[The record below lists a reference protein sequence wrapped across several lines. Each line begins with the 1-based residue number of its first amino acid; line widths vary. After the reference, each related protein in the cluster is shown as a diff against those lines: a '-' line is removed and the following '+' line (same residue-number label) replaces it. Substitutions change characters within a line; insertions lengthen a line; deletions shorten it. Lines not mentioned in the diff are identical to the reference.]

1 MFGTIVFSSLIC
13 WLTSLPQLRSLL
25 CPQETFELIPFNY
38 ETCDPLPDVFVR
50 RHITLPLLSDLIGT
64 IYTSEF
70 SIHCVVIAIF
80 ASLVAPFGGF
90 FASGIKRALK
100 IKDFATLIPGHGGL
114 TDRFDCILVISI
126 FVYIY
131 MK

>member
-1 MFGTIVFSSLIC
+1 M
-13 WLTSLPQLRSLL
+13 
-25 CPQETFELIPFNY
+25 
-38 ETCDPLPDVFVR
+38 
-50 RHITLPLLSDLIGT
+50 IGT

-126 FVYIY
+126 FIYIY
-131 MK
+131 LK